1 MDCPGKKLG
10 QFSFLRYNRVMPTE
24 IYKTGTVETID
35 GERIFITPLKIKYM
49 KQFMEKF
56 KEIDKTLNDSQSI
69 EILAQCC
76 LIGMQQYA
84 PDIKT
89 IEQFEDK
96 FDVNAIYKI
105 IDIGAGIT
113 LNKSDQS
120 AEDIVEKSK
129 KKNGSKEG
137 GWDSL
142 DLVALESEAFLL
154 GIWKDYDE
162 LESSLCM
169 QELSAILEAKREADY
184 QDKRFLAAIQGVDLD
199 AQTGKKEEDPWE
211 AMKARVAAKVSGV
224 ENNGDNDITSY
235 VGVKAQQKGFGIGM
249 GLAYEK
255 ITE

>member
-1 MDCPGKKLG
+1 
-10 QFSFLRYNRVMPTE
+10 MPTE
-24 IYKTGTVETID
+24 IYQTDTVETLD

-49 KQFMEKF
+49 KQFMKKF
-56 KEIDKTLNDSQSI
+56 REIDSSDGDVESI

-76 LIGMQQYA
+76 LIGMQQYY
-84 PDIKT
+84 PEIKT

-96 FDVNAIYKI
+96 FDVNTIYRI
-105 IDIGAGIT
+105 IDIGAGIKMKKIEDGET
-113 LNKSDQS
+113 GLEQPPQQS
-120 AEDIVEKSK
+120 EKQDNSW
-129 KKNGSKEG
+129 E
-137 GWDSL
+137 SL

-184 QDKRFLAAIQGVDLD
+184 QDKKFMAAIQGVDLD
-199 AQTGKKEEDPWE
+199 EQSGRNAKGEDPWE

-224 ENNGDNDITSY
+224 ENKGGNDITSY

-249 GLAYEK
+249 GLSYEK
-255 ITE
+255 VTE